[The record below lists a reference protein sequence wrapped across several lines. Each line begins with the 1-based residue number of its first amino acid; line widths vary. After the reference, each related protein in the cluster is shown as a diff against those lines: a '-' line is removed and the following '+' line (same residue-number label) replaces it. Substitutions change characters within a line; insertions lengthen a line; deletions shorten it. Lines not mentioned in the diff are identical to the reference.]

1 MWLWQRETE
10 DVATRKLIAQ
20 SKADQEKWLAAIQ
33 LTLTQLGVGAQ
44 ALLTDHLFEVA
55 VAVVSVALGYDT
67 RGRSAHAAPSQHVS
81 VTHIR
86 NAWTCVLSPVD
97 LHAACS
103 CLESWFRSSALKFSG
118 GLRSRSWFGRRPAVA
133 CGTTCGRSCRQ
144 R

>member
-67 RGRSAHAAPSQHVS
+67 RGCSARAAP
-81 VTHIR
+81 
-86 NAWTCVLSPVD
+86 
-97 LHAACS
+97 
-103 CLESWFRSSALKFSG
+103 
-118 GLRSRSWFGRRPAVA
+118 
-133 CGTTCGRSCRQ
+133 
-144 R
+144 